1 MIQLSLEEK
10 GSETVFHI
18 LEIETISPDTLAR
31 LKTFSETRG
40 GFFRAD
46 LKLFSVRKKWTQ
58 KTARQ
63 VFELLNIPV
72 KFIDISDNEELYEP
86 LHKQR
91 IYFGKQHYGKRWEEL
106 PKSYLSWI
114 ITKMKEERIY
124 ALAYAEIKRRD
135 EDDWHV
141 VYNNNEKIFENTTAN
156 KLQTPKKKVTPYKRQ
171 SIEVIGFGKHKGT
184 AWKALP
190 LNYLLWLSNN
200 LPANHHDMTKIKKS
214 IEYLK

>member
-1 MIQLSLEEK
+1 MIKLSLEEK
-10 GSETVFHI
+10 GSEMVFHMM
-18 LEIETISPDTLAR
+18 EVETIDSEMLVR
-31 LKTFSETRG
+31 LKTFSESRG

-46 LKLFSVRKKWTQ
+46 LKLFSVRKRWTQ

-91 IYFGKQHYGKRWEEL
+91 IYFGKEHYGKRWEEL

-114 ITKMKEERIY
+114 ISKMNEERIY

-135 EDDWHV
+135 ENDWHIA
-141 VYNNNEKIFENTTAN
+141 YNDKNTSENNNISKSNI
-156 KLQTPKKKVTPYKRQ
+156 PKKKVNTYKRQ
-171 SIEVIGFGKHKGT
+171 SVEVIGFGKHKGT
-184 AWKALP
+184 AWTELP
-190 LNYLLWLSNN
+190 LNYLLWLAGN
-200 LPANHHDMTKIKKS
+200 LPKNHHDMTKIKES
-214 IEYLK
+214 INQLK